1 MRSDLKE
8 QQVSARVE
16 TQYWAWINLV
26 DSSGVNGL
34 MKLWLYQFGI
44 LSLIAWSFMIHEFA
58 WSVVEDLCSR
68 TRDVLRR
75 WAGLYRSTDAG
86 CLFRPREKFG
96 LGLTSLVTHFKKLK
110 VIKYHLLKHS
120 PDDG

>member
-1 MRSDLKE
+1 MDSHFKFLGRWMRSDLKE

-44 LSLIAWSFMIHEFA
+44 LRGAL
-58 WSVVEDLCSR
+58 
-68 TRDVLRR
+68 
-75 WAGLYRSTDAG
+75 
-86 CLFRPREKFG
+86 
-96 LGLTSLVTHFKKLK
+96 
-110 VIKYHLLKHS
+110 
-120 PDDG
+120 